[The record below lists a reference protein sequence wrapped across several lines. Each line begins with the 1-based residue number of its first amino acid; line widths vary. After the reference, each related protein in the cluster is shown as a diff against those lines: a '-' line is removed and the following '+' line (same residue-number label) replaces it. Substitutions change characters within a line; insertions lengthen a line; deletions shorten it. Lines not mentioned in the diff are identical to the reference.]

1 MIYMVIVRDPFA
13 ALSEEFDKMFA
24 QATKPSNNYPP
35 YNIIKLDDDN
45 FVMEFAV
52 AGFTKDEIEVIV
64 HKGVLTAKGEK
75 QEDAEDNNYVY
86 KGIAARKFSR
96 SFTLPEHTDVTGAE
110 VYNGILTVNLKREVP
125 EEQKPKTIKIV

>member
-1 MIYMVIVRDPFA
+1 MVIIKDPFA
-13 ALSEEFDKMFA
+13 TLSQEFDKMFA
-24 QATKPSNNYPP
+24 QVTKPVNNYPP
-35 YNIIKLDDDN
+35 YNIIKIDEDK
-45 FVMEFAV
+45 FIMEFAV

-75 QEDAEDNNYVY
+75 QEDAEDTNYVY
-86 KGIAARKFSR
+86 KGIATRKFSR

>member
-1 MIYMVIVRDPFA
+1 MVIVRDPFA
-13 ALSEEFDKMFA
+13 TLSQEFDKMFA
-24 QATKPSNNYPP
+24 QVTKPTNNYPP
-35 YNIIKLDDDN
+35 YNIVKLDEDN
-45 FVMEFAV
+45 FIMEFAV

-75 QEDAEDNNYVY
+75 KEDAEDINYVY

-110 VYNGILTVNLKREVP
+110 VNNGILVVNLKREVP

>member
-1 MIYMVIVRDPFA
+1 MVIVRDPFA
-13 ALSEEFDKMFA
+13 TLSQEFDKMFA
-24 QATKPSNNYPP
+24 QATKPVNNYPP
-35 YNIIKLDDDN
+35 YNIIKIDEDK
-45 FVMEFAV
+45 FIMEFAV

-75 QEDAEDNNYVY
+75 QEDAEDTNYVY